1 VSGPNSFR
9 SADPV
14 PTPGRAEAY
23 AAWARSG
30 RDVSFEPTFA
40 ALIDLLP
47 PSPLNILDVGCGEG
61 RVGRELI
68 KRGYA
73 VIGVDFDARMVELAR
88 EQHEAVVAPATH
100 LPFAKAAFSC
110 VITVH
115 ALMEVDDLERAVNEI
130 SRVVEPGGPA
140 VAIIEHPFASA
151 PKVARYSERTRYTW
165 AITYDGADVGLSGI
179 HRPLGDYVS
188 SFEAAGLTFD
198 TLREISVRRWD
209 PMSLA
214 IRAHAPASGELGRTA
229 DRA

>member
-115 ALMEVDDLERAVNEI
+115 ALEVDGLERAMNEI
-130 SRVVEPGGPA
+130 ARVVKPGGPV
-140 VAIIEHPFASA
+140 VAIIEHPFASVA
-151 PKVARYSERTRYTW
+151 KVARYSEPARYTW
-165 AITYDGADVGLSGI
+165 AVTYDGADVGLCGI
-179 HRPLGDYVS
+179 HRPLGAYVS
-188 SFEAAGLTFD
+188 SFEKAGLTFD
-198 TLREISVRRWD
+198 TLREISVGRWD

-214 IRAHAPASGELGRTA
+214 IRAYAPAARKLGRTG